1 MSTDVNVH
9 VGRDT
14 HTCPEDMS
22 HREEA
27 EVSPLSVSGCLRP
40 VSSD

>member
-1 MSTDVNVH
+1 MNIDMNVH

-27 EVSPLSVSGCLRP
+27 EVSPLSVSGCLCP
-40 VSSD
+40 VFFD